1 MLLSCLICCSV
12 FRNYLFLNP
21 WFYDIV
27 SACIHVLKRFFFS
40 LNDKH
45 PPGRRQLLFRLR
57 HPLPGAGPAQA
68 GSAGPAGEDGGG
80 SGGRRL
86 AGTAVLEQNIHAAF
100 APCFSGYPH
109 RRLALVIF
117 RPHIDSILP
126 GEREREMVISLFL
139 V

>member
-1 MLLSCLICCSV
+1 MNIAFKLFDMLFSLENLRYSLCLYPC
-12 FRNYLFLNP
+12 F
-21 WFYDIV
+21 
-27 SACIHVLKRFFFS
+27 KTFFF

-45 PPGRRQLLFRLR
+45 RLGRRQLPLRLR

-100 APCFSGYPH
+100 APCFSGYLH

-117 RPHIDSILP
+117 HPHIDSILS
-126 GEREREMVISLFL
+126 GERERWLLACFYFK
-139 V
+139 